1 MKIVI
6 DRGKC
11 IAAANCI
18 GMAPR
23 AFALDGSKKA
33 IVIDAKADDDATLIS
48 VAEACPTEA
57 ISLFDEESDDQ
68 IFP

>member
-1 MKIVI
+1 MRIKV

-18 GMAPR
+18 GMAPKV
-23 AFALDGSKKA
+23 FALDGSRKA
-33 IVIDAKADDDATLIS
+33 IVTDTKGAEDATIAEA
-48 VAEACPTEA
+48 AEACPTEA
-57 ISLFDEESDDQ
+57 IELYDETSGER

>member
-1 MKIVI
+1 MKILV
-6 DRGKC
+6 DRSKC

-23 AFALDGSKKA
+23 VFTLDGMKKA
-33 IVIDAKADDDATLIS
+33 VVLDPRGADDEKLIEA
-48 VAEACPTEA
+48 AEACPTEA
-57 ISLFDEESDDQ
+57 ITLCDDETGKQ